1 MNKQYMIKEIKA
13 RIKELKERR
22 VSLLTQNAVTVK
34 SLNTL
39 ISNVDRE
46 LGILLMFI
54 HIIEKLPDN
63 YSLSDVNDIKAF
75 DKLVTR
81 RLYKRSR

>member
-46 LGILLMFI
+46 LGILLMFM
-54 HIIEKLPDN
+54 HIIEELPDN